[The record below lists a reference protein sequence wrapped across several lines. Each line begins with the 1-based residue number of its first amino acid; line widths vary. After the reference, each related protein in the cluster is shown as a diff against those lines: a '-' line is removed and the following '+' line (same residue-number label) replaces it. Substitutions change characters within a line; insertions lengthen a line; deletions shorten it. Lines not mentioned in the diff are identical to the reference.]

1 MKKSTATLTII
12 FCLFI
17 IGLIFSAPTKVASAD
32 EAAYVYA
39 QPQNLVS
46 NEFAGASTLAIRD
59 DTSGTILF
67 YVPESYFV
75 KLTATMWPYYN
86 VDYMGI
92 EDCMVTKEDVPAD
105 SVKAYEGVTESNFAP
120 NVLLITN
127 QSVTVDGVAVN
138 TADGWTV
145 KLMGYIN
152 DNLYVKALK
161 DDVSRFGA
169 APKASFNTFN
179 VSYHAIAQAERAGL
193 LNQTPN
199 DEPGTISSGG
209 TSSTLRIILIIGI
222 IIPALIIVLLLFKP
236 NRETSGYDK
245 RTMKKQPDSR
255 KVDYDRDRRYGDDY
269 HRDYRDYPDRDRD
282 RDRDY
287 RDRDDR
293 DYRGRDDRDYRE
305 RTDDRDYRD
314 N

>member
-1 MKKSTATLTII
+1 
-12 FCLFI
+12 
-17 IGLIFSAPTKVASAD
+17 
-32 EAAYVYA
+32 
-39 QPQNLVS
+39 
-46 NEFAGASTLAIRD
+46 
-59 DTSGTILF
+59 
-67 YVPESYFV
+67 
-75 KLTATMWPYYN
+75 MWPYYQ

-92 EDCMVTKEDVPAD
+92 EDCMITKEDVPTE
-105 SVKAYEGVTESNFAP
+105 SVKAYEGVTASNFAP

-138 TADGWTV
+138 TSDGWTV
-145 KLMGYIN
+145 KLMGYID
-152 DNLYVKALK
+152 DNLYVKAVK
-161 DDVSRFGA
+161 DDVSRLGA
-169 APKASFNTFN
+169 VPKTSFNSFN

-199 DEPGTISSGG
+199 DEPGTVSGGG
-209 TSSTLRIILIIGI
+209 TSNILRIILIIGI

-236 NRETSGYDK
+236 NRETAGYDK
-245 RTMKKQPDSR
+245 RAMKKQPDSR

-269 HRDYRDYPDRDRD
+269 RRDYRDYPDRDRD

-287 RDRDDR
+287 RDRYDR

-305 RTDDRDYRD
+305 RTNDKDYRRDYPEDRDYHD